1 MMTVLGRVQGR
12 LSWHRWVMAGCLIVA
27 GSSALGA
34 AASDAFTVQSASMRL
49 VGDVYRL
56 SAVMNLDLPSHVVEA
71 IENGLPITLDTVL
84 QIERPRWYWWNAT
97 VAKVEL
103 RSQLSYHALSQQY
116 LVRDLETGRQRG
128 YLSLQEALA
137 DLSVVFDR
145 PVLNADVLEPE
156 REYKARVRVQLDRF
170 ALPAVLRA
178 EGLLGSRWKLQSD
191 WFEWDLVR

>member
-1 MMTVLGRVQGR
+1 MAVLGRVRSR
-12 LSWHRWVMAGCLIVA
+12 LSWHRRIMAGCLIVA
-27 GSSALGA
+27 GSLALGA
-34 AASDAFTVQSASMRL
+34 AASDAFAVQSANMRL

-56 SAVMNLDLPSHVVEA
+56 SVVMDLELPTHVVEA
-71 IENGLPITLDTVL
+71 IENGLPITLVTVL
-84 QIERPRWYWWNAT
+84 QIERPRWYWWDAT
-97 VAKVEL
+97 VARVEL

-145 PVLNADVLEPE
+145 SVLDANVLEPG
-156 REYKARVRVQLDRF
+156 REYEARVRVQLDRL

-178 EGLLGSRWKLQSD
+178 EGLLNSRWKLQSN